1 MKYRQDL
8 KYNWLITRDFLQ
20 GAPRNV
26 NSMPEIAI
34 IGGSGLYSLL
44 DEPDSISI
52 QTPYGMPS
60 STIDAGKINGIEV
73 AFIPRH
79 GKKHTIP
86 PHMVNYRANIWA
98 LSKLKVKRII
108 AINAVGSLREEY
120 RPGDILIPDQF
131 IDYTRRREL
140 TFYDGP
146 DVYHI
151 SMADPFCP
159 DINSALKK
167 SADRNGYSSHL
178 GGSYACIEGPRFS
191 TRSES
196 RMFRQFSD
204 IIGMT
209 LVPEINLA
217 AEKAMCY
224 STLATITDYDVWADE
239 PVDTRE
245 VIETMKKNE
254 EKVQKMIKEVIPEI
268 SGNRKCECSHRL
280 DEAKI

>member
-1 MKYRQDL
+1 MVQ
-8 KYNWLITRDFLQ
+8 
-20 GAPRNV
+20 
-26 NSMPEIAI
+26 IAI
-34 IGGSGLYSLL
+34 IGGSGLYNLL
-44 DEPDSISI
+44 DEPDTVEV

-60 STIDAGKINGIEV
+60 SGIDIGKIKGVEV

-86 PHMVNYRANIWA
+86 PHRVNYRANIWA
-98 LSKLKVKRII
+98 LNKLNVKRII
-108 AINAVGSLREEY
+108 GVNAVGSLKKEY
-120 RPGDILIPDQF
+120 MPGDIFIPDQF
-131 IDYTRRREL
+131 IDYTRKRDL

-146 DVYHI
+146 EVYHI

-159 DINSALKK
+159 EMNALMKE
-167 SADRNGYSSHL
+167 SADKRGFRAHL

-196 RMFRQFSD
+196 NMFRQFAD

-209 LVPEINLA
+209 LVPEVNLA
-217 AEKAMCY
+217 AEMAMCY
-224 STLATITDYDVWADE
+224 STLATITDYDVWADK

-254 EKVQKMIKEVIPEI
+254 EKVQSILTDIMPGLSVE
-268 SGNRKCECSHRL
+268 RKCSCSHRL

>member
-1 MKYRQDL
+1 MVK
-8 KYNWLITRDFLQ
+8 
-20 GAPRNV
+20 
-26 NSMPEIAI
+26 IAI
-34 IGGSGLYSLL
+34 IGGSGLYNML
-44 DEPDSISI
+44 DEPDSITV

-60 STIDAGKINGIEV
+60 SSIDVGKIGGVEV

-86 PHMVNYRANIWA
+86 PHKVNYKANIWA
-98 LSKLKVKRII
+98 LSKLNVERVI
-108 AINAVGSLREEY
+108 AVNAVGSLKKEY
-120 RPGDILIPDQF
+120 APGDIFIPDQF

-140 TFYDGP
+140 TYYDGP

-159 DINSALKK
+159 HMNTAMKETADKLGFSA
-167 SADRNGYSSHL
+167 HM
-178 GGSYACIEGPRFS
+178 GGSYTCIEGPRFS
-191 TRSES
+191 TRAES
-196 RMFRQFSD
+196 NMYRQFSD

-254 EKVQKMIKEVIPEI
+254 EKVQSMIRDTVPAIAGE
-268 SGNRKCECSHRL
+268 RKCNCSHRL
-280 DEAKI
+280 DDAKI

>member
-1 MKYRQDL
+1 
-8 KYNWLITRDFLQ
+8 
-20 GAPRNV
+20 
-26 NSMPEIAI
+26 MPKIGI
-34 IGGSGLYSLL
+34 IGGSGLYNLL
-44 DEPDSISI
+44 DEPDSIVV

-60 STIDAGKINGIEV
+60 SSIDIGKIDGVEV

-79 GKKHTIP
+79 GKNHTVP
-86 PHMVNYRANIWA
+86 PHKVNYRANIWA
-98 LSKLKVKRII
+98 MNKLNVERII
-108 AINAVGSLREEY
+108 GVNAVGSLKEEY
-120 RPGDILIPDQF
+120 RPGDIFIPDQF

-159 DINSALKK
+159 HVNSALKA
-167 SADRNGYSSHL
+167 SAESNGFPVHL
-178 GGSYACIEGPRFS
+178 GGSYACVEGPRFS
-191 TRSES
+191 TRAES
-196 RMFRQFSD
+196 KMFRQFSD

-209 LVPEINLA
+209 LVPEVNLA

-224 STLATITDYDVWADE
+224 SVLATITDYDVWADE

-254 EKVQKMIKEVIPEI
+254 EKVQTLIREIVPEI
-268 SGNRKCECSHRL
+268 AGERKCECSRRL
-280 DEAKI
+280 DNAKI